1 MSENKEEVVK
11 EIEEIE
17 DEQQEEEPAEG
28 SEYEVDP
35 LVVGLAG
42 AGLGSALTWGI
53 TKFLRKRDAKKA
65 LDAQTTNGETPTQTK
80 KPNFIVRAL
89 NNAGFYTTDQFKA
102 AMEEQNKIQ
111 NESKATESEPE
122 KKPDEEKKPNGKA
135 KK

>member
-1 MSENKEEVVK
+1 MSEIKEEVVK

-17 DEQQEEEPAEG
+17 DEQQQEEPAEE
-28 SEYEVDP
+28 SEYGVDP
-35 LVVGLAG
+35 IVVGLAG

-53 TKFLRKRDAKKA
+53 TKILRKRDAKKA
-65 LDAQTTNGETPTQTK
+65 LDAQAANGVTPAQTK

-102 AMEEQNKIQ
+102 AMEDQNKNQ
-111 NESKATESEPE
+111 NESKESEPE
-122 KKPDEEKKPNGKA
+122 KKPEDEEKKPSGKA